1 MTPSRIVPAHFAHLT
16 LAFQKKGL
24 WNYTVHNND
33 HGVGRLMNTIMTIVD
48 ATTEPAAVADDK
60 ADPSVR
66 LSS

>member
-1 MTPSRIVPAHFAHLT
+1 
-16 LAFQKKGL
+16 
-24 WNYTVHNND
+24 
-33 HGVGRLMNTIMTIVD
+33 MNTIMTIVD